1 MKKNFSFKKLLGV
14 GISAIMCISAFPVA
28 AMAADDVTAEQEGD
42 TESESNNVDS
52 IKLFDEKG
60 NDVSDGIS
68 IERAAKTA
76 IDSLKYIYDLK
87 IYDNGKEI
95 DNSDGAYKFF
105 AGVKLNGENVSGKI
119 NTYFDKN
126 QMNIYINNKAE
137 AEEHDLAITVSK
149 DSKELLTKHFKLTV
163 LESSEDAESYG
174 IAVSGITINKNNADD
189 VLSDKSVSYD
199 LNKNTLYL
207 DNAEITSDE
216 KPALYSVGDLTVS
229 LKGTNELNGVIG
241 NTGAGGKFANITLEG
256 NGTLTN
262 SKYTLIYAS
271 YILESGKLKINSTE
285 KESVSM
291 PGSLTVDGGNAEI
304 NTIQPV
310 IQGGIVFKSGSLKYV
325 SKNDI
330 SEQLKLFSINTAN
343 DYWWRTSEN
352 GDWTKGG
359 YSKPD
364 GAVKYFEITDAD
376 PDIPEEKFEFTKQP
390 SDLSDIAK
398 GATAYVKFEIN
409 KPAKE
414 VKLFKVIGNVI
425 QEKYSMKAAPADTEI
440 SIPVNYTED
449 FEGSYTGTYV
459 IRAYNGDSLL
469 GISREFTITWVE
481 KQPAV
486 EHTVT
491 AYGLYGETMGITPGE
506 KYTKDFAVGER
517 VALQIGKRSGYKL
530 KGVTLEGIDE
540 SDISWYLK
548 DSESKER
555 GIVFDMPDNNV
566 TVTVNWKRNS
576 SSGGGSSLS
585 SVSSTKY
592 AVTSPSVEN
601 GEVIIDKAN
610 AAKGSD
616 VTIMPKADEGYE
628 LGSINVTDR
637 KGNEI
642 KLTDNGD
649 GTYTF
654 TMPESKVNIDVSF
667 KKIESDNVIK
677 MTIGSIEMSENGRV
691 FYNDVAP
698 IIVDNRTMVP
708 IRVITEL
715 LGGTADWNEATKE
728 VTLTIDGKVIRMTVG
743 VVLEKY
749 GVAPVIINDR
759 TYVPIRF
766 VADELGAETDWDEAT
781 KTVIISLNIA

>member
-42 TESESNNVDS
+42 TESESNNVDN

-60 NDVSDGIS
+60 KDVSDGIS
-68 IERAAKTA
+68 IERASKTTV
-76 IDSLKYIYDLK
+76 SSSKYSYDLK
-87 IYDNGKEI
+87 IYDAGKEI

-105 AGVKLNGENVSGKI
+105 RGLKLNGNNVYENV
-119 NTYFDKN
+119 
-126 QMNIYINNKAE
+126 NIIVNDNSIDIYVNNKAE
-137 AEEHDLAITVSK
+137 AGEYDLAITVSK
-149 DSKELLTKHFKLTV
+149 DNKQLLTKYFKLTV
-163 LESSEDAESYG
+163 LESGEDAESYG

-189 VLSDKSVSYD
+189 VLGDKSVSYD
-199 LNKNTLYL
+199 VSENILHLNNVTIK
-207 DNAEITSDE
+207 DAPE
-216 KPALYSVGDLTVS
+216 KIALYTTKDLT
-229 LKGTNELNGVIG
+229 LNLTGTNEINGVIG
-241 NTGAGGKFANITLEG
+241 NDKKPTITLEG

-262 SKYTLIYAS
+262 SKFTLIYAS

-304 NTIQPV
+304 NTIQPF
-310 IQGGIVFKSGSLKYV
+310 IQGGIVFKSGSLRYIG
-325 SKNDI
+325 SNDI

-364 GAVKYFEITDAD
+364 GAIKYFEITDAD

-409 KPAKE
+409 KPAEE

-459 IRAYNGDSLL
+459 IRAYNSDSLL

-628 LGSINVTDR
+628 LGSIKVTDR

-642 KLTDNGD
+642 KLIDNGD

-728 VTLTIDGKVIRMTVG
+728 VTLTIDGKEIKMTVG

-766 VADELGAETDWDEAT
+766 VADELGAETDWDEAA

>member
-1 MKKNFSFKKLLGV
+1 MKKNFSFKKLLGI

-28 AMAADDVTAEQEGD
+28 AMAADDVIAEQEGD
-42 TESESNNVDS
+42 TESESNNVDN

-60 NDVSDGIS
+60 KDVSDGIS

-95 DNSDGAYKFF
+95 DNSDGAYNYF
-105 AGVKLNGENVSGKI
+105 AGAKFNDENASGKI
-119 NTYFDKN
+119 NTYFYNN
-126 QMNIYINNKAE
+126 QMNIYVNNKAE
-137 AEEHDLAITVSK
+137 VGEYDLAVTVSK
-149 DSKELLTKHFKLTV
+149 DNKELFTKHFKLTV
-163 LESSEDAESYG
+163 LENSEDAESYG

-189 VLSDKSVSYD
+189 VLNNESVSYD
-199 LNKNTLYL
+199 VSENILHLNNVTIKN
-207 DNAEITSDE
+207 APE
-216 KPALYSVGDLTVS
+216 KIALYTTKDLT
-229 LKGTNELNGVIG
+229 LNLMGTNEINGVIG
-241 NTGAGGKFANITLEG
+241 NDKKPTITLEG
-256 NGTLTN
+256 NGTLIH
-262 SKYTLIYAS
+262 SEYTPIYAD
-271 YILESGKLKINSTE
+271 YIMKSGKLEIDSTDAE
-285 KESVSM
+285 ETISM
-291 PGSLTVDGGNAEI
+291 LGSLTVDGGNAEI
-304 NTIQPV
+304 NAIQPII
-310 IQGGIVFKSGSLKYV
+310 IQGGIIFKSGSLKYIG
-325 SKNDI
+325 SNDI
-330 SEQLKLFSINTAN
+330 SAQLELFSINKAN

-398 GATAYVKFEIN
+398 GATAYVRFEIN

-414 VKLFKVIGNVI
+414 VRLFKVIGNVMH
-425 QEKYSMKAAPADTEI
+425 EKYSMTNAPADTEL
-440 SIPVNYTED
+440 SIPVSNTEE
-449 FEGSYTGTYV
+449 FEGSYTGTYI
-459 IRAYNGDSLL
+459 IRAYIGD
-469 GISREFTITWVE
+469 GFYQSREFTITWVE

-506 KYTKDFAVGER
+506 KYTMDYAVGER

-530 KGVTLEGIDE
+530 KGITLKGISE

-548 DSESKER
+548 DSESKDR

-628 LGSINVTDR
+628 LGSIKVTDR

-642 KLTDNGD
+642 KLTDNGN

-698 IIVDNRTMVP
+698 VIVDNRTMVP

-715 LGGTADWNEATKE
+715 LGGTADWNEETKE
-728 VTLTIDGKVIRMTVG
+728 VMLTIDGKEIKMTVG

-781 KTVIISLNIA
+781 NTVTIYTANK

>member
-60 NDVSDGIS
+60 KDVSDGIS

-126 QMNIYINNKAE
+126 QMNIYVNNKAE
-137 AEEHDLAITVSK
+137 AEEYDLDITVSK
-149 DSKELLTKHFKLTV
+149 GNKELFTKHFKLTV
-163 LESSEDAESYG
+163 LENSEDAESYG

-189 VLSDKSVSYD
+189 VLNNESVSYD
-199 LNKNTLYL
+199 VSENILHLNNVTIKN
-207 DNAEITSDE
+207 APE
-216 KPALYSVGDLTVS
+216 KIALYTTKDLT
-229 LKGTNELNGVIG
+229 LNLMGTNEINGVIG
-241 NTGAGGKFANITLEG
+241 NDKKPTITLEG
-256 NGTLTN
+256 NGTLIH
-262 SKYTLIYAS
+262 SEYTPIYAD
-271 YILESGKLKINSTE
+271 YIMKSGKLEINSTDAE
-285 KESVSM
+285 ETISM
-291 PGSLTVDGGNAEI
+291 LGSLTVDGGNAEI
-304 NTIQPV
+304 NAIQPII
-310 IQGGIVFKSGSLKYV
+310 IQGGIIFKSGSLKYIG
-325 SKNDI
+325 SNDI
-330 SEQLKLFSINTAN
+330 SAQLINTAN

-364 GAVKYFEITDAD
+364 GAIKYFEITDAD

-414 VKLFKVIGNVI
+414 VKLLKVGTTYN
-425 QEKYSMKAAPADTEI
+425 QEKYSMTNAPADTEL
-440 SIPVNYTED
+440 SIPVSNTEE

-459 IRAYNGDSLL
+459 IRAHIGD
-469 GISREFTITWVE
+469 GFYQSREFTITWVE

-530 KGVTLEGIDE
+530 KGLTLEGISE

-576 SSGGGSSLS
+576 NSGGGSSLS

-628 LGSINVTDR
+628 LGSIKVTDR

-677 MTIGSIEMSENGRV
+677 MTIGSIEMSENGRA

-698 IIVDNRTMVP
+698 VIVDNRTMVP

-715 LGGTADWNEATKE
+715 LGGTADWNEETKE
-728 VTLTIDGKVIRMTVG
+728 VTLTIDGKEIKMTVG

-749 GVAPVIINDR
+749 GVAPVMINDR

-766 VADELGAETDWDEAT
+766 VADELGAETSWDEAA
-781 KTVIISLNIA
+781 KTVIISLDIA

>member
-42 TESESNNVDS
+42 TESESNNVDN

-68 IERAAKTA
+68 IERPSKTTV
-76 IDSLKYIYDLK
+76 SSSKYSYDLK
-87 IYDNGKEI
+87 IYDDGKEI
-95 DNSDGAYKFF
+95 KNSDGAYKFF
-105 AGVKLNGENVSGKI
+105 CGLKLNGNNVYENVNI
-119 NTYFDKN
+119 IRNKN
-126 QMNIYINNKAE
+126 SIDIYVNNKAE
-137 AEEHDLAITVSK
+137 AEEYDLAITVSK
-149 DSKELLTKHFKLTV
+149 DNKQLLTQNFKLTV

-189 VLSDKSVSYD
+189 VLGDKSVSYD
-199 LNKNTLYL
+199 VSENILHLNNVKIK
-207 DNAEITSDE
+207 DAPE
-216 KPALYSVGDLTVS
+216 KIALYTTKDLT
-229 LKGTNELNGVIG
+229 LNLTGTNEINGVIG
-241 NTGAGGKFANITLEG
+241 NDKKPTITLEG

-262 SKYTLIYAS
+262 SKFTLIYAS

-285 KESVSM
+285 EEYVSM

-304 NTIQPV
+304 NATQPII
-310 IQGGIVFKSGSLKYV
+310 IQGDIVFKSGSLRYIG
-325 SKNDI
+325 SNDI
-330 SEQLKLFSINTAN
+330 SAQLELFSINTAN
-343 DYWWRTSEN
+343 DYRWRTSEN

-364 GAVKYFEITDAD
+364 GAIKYFEITDAD

-414 VKLFKVIGNVI
+414 VKLLKVGTTYN
-425 QEKYSMKAAPADTEI
+425 QEKYSMTNAPADTEL
-440 SIPVNYTED
+440 SIPVSNTEE

-459 IRAYNGDSLL
+459 IRAYIGD
-469 GISREFTITWVE
+469 GFYQSREFTITWVE

-576 SSGGGSSLS
+576 NSGGGSSLS

-628 LGSINVTDR
+628 LGSIKVTDR

-698 IIVDNRTMVP
+698 VIVDNRTMVP

-728 VTLTIDGKVIRMTVG
+728 VTLTIDGKEIKMTVG

-766 VADELGAETDWDEAT
+766 VADELGAETSWDEAA

>member
-1 MKKNFSFKKLLGV
+1 MKKNFSLKKLLGV

-42 TESESNNVDS
+42 SETESNNVDN

-60 NDVSDGIS
+60 NDMSDGIS
-68 IERAAKTA
+68 VERPSKTTV
-76 IDSLKYIYDLK
+76 SSSTYSYGLK
-87 IYDNGKEI
+87 IYDSGKEI
-95 DNSDGAYKFF
+95 DNSDGAYKFSR
-105 AGVKLNGENVSGKI
+105 GLKLNGNNVYENV
-119 NTYFDKN
+119 
-126 QMNIYINNKAE
+126 NIFVNENSIDIYLNNKAE
-137 AEEHDLAITVSK
+137 AGEYDLAITVSK

-174 IAVSGITINKNNADD
+174 IAVRGIAINKNNADD
-189 VLSDKSVSYD
+189 VLGDKSVSYD
-199 LNKNTLYL
+199 VSENTLYL
-207 DNAEITSDE
+207 NNVEIKNAPE
-216 KPALYSVGDLTVS
+216 KIALYTTKDLTLN

-241 NTGAGGKFANITLEG
+241 NDKKPTITLKG
-256 NGTLTN
+256 NGTLIH
-262 SKYTLIYAS
+262 SEYTPIYAD
-271 YILESGKLKINSTE
+271 YILKSGKLKINSTNA
-285 KESVSM
+285 KETISM
-291 PGSLTVDGGNAEI
+291 LGSLTVDGGNAEI
-304 NTIQPV
+304 NAIQPII
-310 IQGGIVFKSGSLKYV
+310 IQGGIIFKSGSLKYIC
-325 SKNDI
+325 SNDI
-330 SEQLKLFSINTAN
+330 SDWLELFSINTAN

-364 GAVKYFEITDAD
+364 DTVTYFEITDTD
-376 PDIPEEKFEFTKQP
+376 PDTPEEEFEFIKQP
-390 SDLSDIAK
+390 SDRSDIEK

-409 KPAKE
+409 KPAEE
-414 VKLFKVIGNVI
+414 VRLFKVIGNVMH
-425 QEKYSMKAAPADTEI
+425 EKYSMTNVPEDREI
-440 SIPVNYTED
+440 LIPVN
-449 FEGSYTGTYV
+449 FEGSYIGTYV
-459 IRAYNGDSLL
+459 IRVYIGD
-469 GISREFTITWVE
+469 GFYQSREFTITWVE

-491 AYGLYGETMGITPGE
+491 AFGLYGETMGITPGE
-506 KYTKDFAVGER
+506 KYTMDYAVGER
-517 VALQIGKRSGYKL
+517 VTLQIGKRSGYKL
-530 KGVTLEGIDE
+530 KGITLEGISE

-555 GIVFDMPDNNV
+555 GIVFDMPDNDV

-592 AVTSPSVEN
+592 AVTSSSVEN

-610 AAKGSD
+610 EAKGSD
-616 VTIMPKADEGYE
+616 VTITPKADEGYE
-628 LGSINVTDR
+628 LGSIKVTDR

-677 MTIGSIEMSENGRV
+677 MTIGSIEMSENGRA

-698 IIVDNRTMVP
+698 VIVDNRTMVP

-715 LGGTADWNEATKE
+715 LGGTADWNEETKE
-728 VTLTIDGKVIRMTVG
+728 VMLTIDGKVIRMTVG

-766 VADELGAETDWDEAT
+766 VADELGAETDWDEAA
-781 KTVIISLNIA
+781 KTVIIIKK

>member
-28 AMAADDVTAEQEGD
+28 AMAADDVTAEQEGN
-42 TESESNNVDS
+42 TEPESNNVDN

-60 NDVSDGIS
+60 KNVSDGIS
-68 IERAAKTA
+68 IERPAKTA

-95 DNSDGAYKFF
+95 DSGAGAYNYF
-105 AGVKLNGENVSGKI
+105 AGAKFNNENASGKI
-119 NTYFDKN
+119 NTYFYNN
-126 QMNIYINNKAE
+126 QMNIYVNNKAE
-137 AEEHDLAITVSK
+137 VGEYDLAVTVSK
-149 DSKELLTKHFKLTV
+149 DNKELFTKNFKLTV

-189 VLSDKSVSYD
+189 VLNNESVSYD
-199 LNKNTLYL
+199 VSENILHLNNVTIKN
-207 DNAEITSDE
+207 APE
-216 KPALYSVGDLTVS
+216 KIALYTTKDLT
-229 LKGTNELNGVIG
+229 LNLMGTNEINGVIG
-241 NTGAGGKFANITLEG
+241 NDKKPTITLEG
-256 NGTLTN
+256 NGTLIH
-262 SKYTLIYAS
+262 SEYTPIYAD
-271 YILESGKLKINSTE
+271 YIMKSGKLEINSTDAE
-285 KESVSM
+285 ETISM
-291 PGSLTVDGGNAEI
+291 LGSLTVDGGNAEI

-310 IQGGIVFKSGSLKYV
+310 IQGGIVFKSGSLRYIG
-325 SKNDI
+325 SNDI
-330 SEQLKLFSINTAN
+330 SAQLELFSINTAN

-364 GAVKYFEITDAD
+364 GAIKYFEITDAD

-409 KPAKE
+409 KPAEE
-414 VKLFKVIGNVI
+414 VKLLKVGTTYN
-425 QEKYSMKAAPADTEI
+425 QEKYSMTNAPADTEL
-440 SIPVNYTED
+440 SIPVSNTEE

-459 IRAYNGDSLL
+459 IRAYIGD
-469 GISREFTITWVE
+469 GFYQSREFTITWVE

-506 KYTKDFAVGER
+506 KYTMDYAVGER
-517 VALQIGKRSGYKL
+517 VALQIGRRSGYKL
-530 KGVTLEGIDE
+530 KGITLKGISE

-628 LGSINVTDR
+628 LGSI
-637 KGNEI
+637 K
-642 KLTDNGD
+642 
-649 GTYTF
+649 
-654 TMPESKVNIDVSF
+654 
-667 KKIESDNVIK
+667 
-677 MTIGSIEMSENGRV
+677 
-691 FYNDVAP
+691 
-698 IIVDNRTMVP
+698 
-708 IRVITEL
+708 
-715 LGGTADWNEATKE
+715 ATK
-728 VTLTIDGKVIRMTVG
+728 
-743 VVLEKY
+743 
-749 GVAPVIINDR
+749 
-759 TYVPIRF
+759 
-766 VADELGAETDWDEAT
+766 
-781 KTVIISLNIA
+781 SS

>member
-60 NDVSDGIS
+60 KDVSDGIS
-68 IERAAKTA
+68 IERPAKTA

-95 DNSDGAYKFF
+95 DNSDGAYNYF
-105 AGVKLNGENVSGKI
+105 AGAKFNDENASGKI
-119 NTYFDKN
+119 NTYFYNN
-126 QMNIYINNKAE
+126 QMNIYVNNKAE
-137 AEEHDLAITVSK
+137 VGEYDLAVTVSK
-149 DSKELLTKHFKLTV
+149 DNKELFTKHFKLTV
-163 LESSEDAESYG
+163 LENSEDAKSYG
-174 IAVSGITINKNNADD
+174 IAVRGITINKNNADD
-189 VLSDKSVSYD
+189 VLGDKSVSYD

-207 DNAEITSDE
+207 DNAEITSYE
-216 KPALYSVGDLTVS
+216 KPALYSVDDLTVS
-229 LKGTNELNGVIG
+229 LKGTNKLNGVIG

-310 IQGGIVFKSGSLKYV
+310 IQGGIVFKSGSLRYIG
-325 SKNDI
+325 SKDI

-398 GATAYVKFEIN
+398 GATAYVKLEIN
-409 KPAKE
+409 KPAEE

-459 IRAYNGDSLL
+459 IRAYIG
-469 GISREFTITWVE
+469 GGFYQSREFTITWVE

-530 KGVTLEGIDE
+530 KGITLEGISE

-576 SSGGGSSLS
+576 NSGGSSLS
-585 SVSSTKY
+585 SVSSTRY

-628 LGSINVTDR
+628 LGSIKVTDR

-677 MTIGSIEMSENGRV
+677 MTIGSIEMSENGRA

-698 IIVDNRTMVP
+698 IIVGNRTMVP

-728 VTLTIDGKVIRMTVG
+728 VTLTIDGKEIKMTVG

-749 GVAPVIINDR
+749 GVAPVIINGR

-766 VADELGAETDWDEAT
+766 VADELGAETDWDEAA
-781 KTVIISLNIA
+781 KTVIIIKK

>member
-1 MKKNFSFKKLLGV
+1 MKKNFSFKKLLGI

-42 TESESNNVDS
+42 TEYESNNVDS

-60 NDVSDGIS
+60 KDVSDGIS
-68 IERAAKTA
+68 IVRPSKTTV
-76 IDSLKYIYDLK
+76 SSSKYSYDLK
-87 IYDNGKEI
+87 IYDAGKEI

-105 AGVKLNGENVSGKI
+105 RGLKLNGNNVYENV
-119 NTYFDKN
+119 
-126 QMNIYINNKAE
+126 NIIVNENSIDIYVNNKAE
-137 AEEHDLAITVSK
+137 AEEYDLVSK
-149 DSKELLTKHFKLTV
+149 DNKQLLTKYFKLTV
-163 LESSEDAESYG
+163 LENSEDAENYG
-174 IAVSGITINKNNADD
+174 IAVSGIAINKNNADD
-189 VLSDKSVSYD
+189 VLGNESVSYD
-199 LNKNTLYL
+199 VSENILHLNNVTIKN
-207 DNAEITSDE
+207 APE
-216 KPALYSVGDLTVS
+216 KIALYTTKDLT
-229 LKGTNELNGVIG
+229 LNLTGTNEINGAVG
-241 NTGAGGKFANITLEG
+241 NDKKPTITLEG
-256 NGTLTN
+256 NGTLIH
-262 SKYTLIYAS
+262 SEYTPIYAD
-271 YILESGKLKINSTE
+271 YILKSGKLEINSTDAE
-285 KESVSM
+285 ETISM
-291 PGSLTVDGGNAEI
+291 LGSLTVDGGNAEI
-304 NTIQPV
+304 NATQPIV
-310 IQGGIVFKSGSLKYV
+310 QGGIVFKSGSLRYIG
-325 SKNDI
+325 SKDI
-330 SEQLKLFSINTAN
+330 SEQLELFSINTAN
-343 DYWWRTSEN
+343 DYRWRTSEN

-364 GAVKYFEITDAD
+364 GAIKYFEITDAD

-398 GATAYVKFEIN
+398 GTTAYVKLEIN

-414 VKLFKVIGNVI
+414 VKLLKVGTTYN
-425 QEKYSMKAAPADTEI
+425 QEKYSMTNAPADTEL
-440 SIPVNYTED
+440 SIPVSNTEE

-459 IRAYNGDSLL
+459 IRAYIGD
-469 GISREFTITWVE
+469 GFYQSREFTITWVE

-530 KGVTLEGIDE
+530 KGITLEGISE

-555 GIVFDMPDNNV
+555 GIVFDMPDNDV

-576 SSGGGSSLS
+576 NSGGGSSLS

-616 VTIMPKADEGYE
+616 VTITPKADEGYE
-628 LGSINVTDR
+628 LGSIKVTDR

-667 KKIESDNVIK
+667 KKIESNNVMK
-677 MTIGSIEMSENGRV
+677 MTIGSIEMSENGRI

-728 VTLTIDGKVIRMTVG
+728 VTLTIDGKEIKMTVG

-781 KTVIISLNIA
+781 NTVTIYTANK

>member
-60 NDVSDGIS
+60 KDVSDGIS
-68 IERAAKTA
+68 IVRPSKTTV
-76 IDSLKYIYDLK
+76 SSSKYSYDLK

-95 DNSDGAYKFF
+95 DNSAGAYKFF

-126 QMNIYINNKAE
+126 QMNIYVNNKAE

-189 VLSDKSVSYD
+189 VLGDKSVSYD
-199 LNKNTLYL
+199 VSENILHLNNVTIKN
-207 DNAEITSDE
+207 APE
-216 KPALYSVGDLTVS
+216 KIALYTTKDLT
-229 LKGTNELNGVIG
+229 LNLTGTNEINGVIG
-241 NTGAGGKFANITLEG
+241 NDKKPTITLEG

-304 NTIQPV
+304 NATQPII
-310 IQGGIVFKSGSLKYV
+310 IQGGIVFKSGSLRYIG
-325 SKNDI
+325 SKDI
-330 SEQLKLFSINTAN
+330 SAQLALFSINTAN

-398 GATAYVKFEIN
+398 GATSYVKFEIN
-409 KPAKE
+409 KPAEE
-414 VKLFKVIGNVI
+414 VKLFKVIDNVMD
-425 QEKYSMKAAPADTEI
+425 EKYSMTNVPEDTEL
-440 SIPVNYTED
+440 SIPVSNTEE

-459 IRAYNGDSLL
+459 IEADIGD
-469 GISREFTITWVE
+469 GFYQKSREFTITWVE

-592 AVTSPSVEN
+592 AVISPSVEN

-628 LGSINVTDR
+628 LGSIKVTDR

-649 GTYTF
+649 GSYTF

-677 MTIGSIEMSENGRV
+677 MTIGSIEMSENGRA

-698 IIVDNRTMVP
+698 VIVDNRTMVP

-715 LGGTADWNEATKE
+715 LGGTADWNEETKE
-728 VTLTIDGKVIRMTVG
+728 VTLTIDGKEIKMTVG

-749 GVAPVIINDR
+749 GVAPVIINGR

-766 VADELGAETDWDEAT
+766 VADELGAETDWDEAA
-781 KTVIISLNIA
+781 KTVTIYTANK

>member
-1 MKKNFSFKKLLGV
+1 MTTVRKST
-14 GISAIMCISAFPVA
+14 
-28 AMAADDVTAEQEGD
+28 TA
-42 TESESNNVDS
+42 T
-52 IKLFDEKG
+52 
-60 NDVSDGIS
+60 
-68 IERAAKTA
+68 
-76 IDSLKYIYDLK
+76 SLD
-87 IYDNGKEI
+87 
-95 DNSDGAYKFF
+95 KFF
-105 AGVKLNGENVSGKI
+105 CGLKLNGNNVYENVNI
-119 NTYFDKN
+119 IRNKN
-126 QMNIYINNKAE
+126 SIDIYVNNKAE

-149 DSKELLTKHFKLTV
+149 GNKELFTKHFKLTV

-189 VLSDKSVSYD
+189 VFGDKSVSYD
-199 LNKNTLYL
+199 VSENILHLNNVKIK
-207 DNAEITSDE
+207 DAPE
-216 KPALYSVGDLTVS
+216 KIALYTTKDLT
-229 LKGTNELNGVIG
+229 LNLTGTNEINGVIG
-241 NTGAGGKFANITLEG
+241 NDKKPTITLEG

-262 SKYTLIYAS
+262 SKFTLIYAS

-285 KESVSM
+285 EEYVSM

-304 NTIQPV
+304 NATQPII
-310 IQGGIVFKSGSLKYV
+310 IQGGIVFKSGSLRYIG
-325 SKNDI
+325 SKDI
-330 SEQLKLFSINTAN
+330 SAQLELFSINTAN

-352 GDWTKGG
+352 GNWTKGG
-359 YSKPD
+359 YSKPG
-364 GAVKYFEITDAD
+364 GAIKYFEITDAD

-398 GATAYVKFEIN
+398 GATAYVKLEIN
-409 KPAKE
+409 KPAEE

-459 IRAYNGDSLL
+459 IRAYIGD
-469 GISREFTITWVE
+469 GFYQSREFTITWVE

-530 KGVTLEGIDE
+530 KGVTLEGISE

-628 LGSINVTDR
+628 LGSIKVTDR

-698 IIVDNRTMVP
+698 IIVGNRTMVP

-728 VTLTIDGKVIRMTVG
+728 VTLTIDGKEIKMTVG
-743 VVLEKY
+743 VMLEKY
-749 GVAPVIINDR
+749 GVAPVIVNDR

-766 VADELGAETDWDEAT
+766 VADELGAETDWDEAG
-781 KTVIISLNIA
+781 KDSYNQFG

>member
-1 MKKNFSFKKLLGV
+1 MKKIFSFKKLLGV
-14 GISAIMCISAFPVA
+14 GISAIMCISTFPVA

-42 TESESNNVDS
+42 TESESNNVDN

-60 NDVSDGIS
+60 KDVSDGIS
-68 IERAAKTA
+68 IERPSKTTV
-76 IDSLKYIYDLK
+76 SSSKYSYDLK

-95 DNSDGAYKFF
+95 GNSDGAYKFLR
-105 AGVKLNGENVSGKI
+105 GLKLNGNNVYENV
-119 NTYFDKN
+119 
-126 QMNIYINNKAE
+126 NIIVNDNSIDIYVNNKAE
-137 AEEHDLAITVSK
+137 AEEYDLAITVSK
-149 DSKELLTKHFKLTV
+149 SNKELFTKHFKLTV

-189 VLSDKSVSYD
+189 VLGDKRVSYD
-199 LNKNTLYL
+199 VSENILHLNNVIIKN
-207 DNAEITSDE
+207 APE
-216 KPALYSVGDLTVS
+216 KIALYTTKDLT
-229 LKGTNELNGVIG
+229 LNLTGTNEINGAIG
-241 NTGAGGKFANITLEG
+241 NDKKPTITLEG
-256 NGTLTN
+256 NGTLIH
-262 SKYTLIYAS
+262 SEYTPIYAD
-271 YILESGKLKINSTE
+271 YILKSGKLKINSTE

-310 IQGGIVFKSGSLKYV
+310 IQGGIVFKSGSLRYIG
-325 SKNDI
+325 SKDI
-330 SEQLKLFSINTAN
+330 SAQLELFSINTAN

-364 GAVKYFEITDAD
+364 GAIKYFEITDAD

-409 KPAKE
+409 KPAEE
-414 VKLFKVIGNVI
+414 VKLLKVGTTYN
-425 QEKYSMKAAPADTEI
+425 QEKYSMTNAPADTEL
-440 SIPVNYTED
+440 SIPVSNTEE

-459 IRAYNGDSLL
+459 IRAYIGD
-469 GISREFTITWVE
+469 GFYQSREFTITWVE

-530 KGVTLEGIDE
+530 KGITLEGISE

-628 LGSINVTDR
+628 LGSIKVTDR

-677 MTIGSIEMSENGRV
+677 MTIGSIEMSENGRA

-698 IIVDNRTMVP
+698 VIVDNRTMVP

-728 VTLTIDGKVIRMTVG
+728 VTLTINGKEIKMTVG

-766 VADELGAETDWDEAT
+766 VADELGAETSWDEAA
-781 KTVIISLNIA
+781 KTVTIYTANK

>member
-42 TESESNNVDS
+42 TESESNNVDN

-68 IERAAKTA
+68 IERPSKTTV
-76 IDSLKYIYDLK
+76 SSSKYSYDLK
-87 IYDNGKEI
+87 IYDDGKKI
-95 DNSDGAYKFF
+95 DNSDEAYKFF
-105 AGVKLNGENVSGKI
+105 CGLKLNGNNVYENVNI
-119 NTYFDKN
+119 IRNKN
-126 QMNIYINNKAE
+126 SIDIYVNNKAE
-137 AEEHDLAITVSK
+137 AEEYDLAITVSK
-149 DSKELLTKHFKLTV
+149 GNKELFTKHFKLTV
-163 LESSEDAESYG
+163 LENSEDAESYG
-174 IAVSGITINKNNADD
+174 IAVSGIAINKNNAND
-189 VLSDKSVSYD
+189 VLGGKSVSYD
-199 LNKNTLYL
+199 VSENILHLNNVTIKN
-207 DNAEITSDE
+207 APE
-216 KPALYSVGDLTVS
+216 KIALYTTKDLT
-229 LKGTNELNGVIG
+229 LNLMGTNEINGAIG
-241 NTGAGGKFANITLEG
+241 NDKKPTITLEG
-256 NGTLTN
+256 NGTLIH
-262 SKYTLIYAS
+262 SEYTPIYAD
-271 YILESGKLKINSTE
+271 YILKSGKLEINSTDAE
-285 KESVSM
+285 ETISM
-291 PGSLTVDGGNAEI
+291 LGSLTVDGGNAEI
-304 NTIQPV
+304 NTIQPI
-310 IQGGIVFKSGSLKYV
+310 IQGGIIFKSGSLKYIG
-325 SKNDI
+325 SNDI
-330 SEQLKLFSINTAN
+330 SAQLELFSINADN

-398 GATAYVKFEIN
+398 GATAYVRFEIN
-409 KPAKE
+409 KPAEK
-414 VKLFKVIGNVI
+414 VKLLKVGTTYN
-425 QEKYSMKAAPADTEI
+425 QEKYSMTNAPADTEL
-440 SIPVNYTED
+440 SIPASNTEE

-459 IRAYNGDSLL
+459 IRAYIGD
-469 GISREFTITWVE
+469 GFYQSREFTITWVE

-530 KGVTLEGIDE
+530 KGITLKGISE

-566 TVTVNWKRNS
+566 MVTVNWKKNS

-616 VTIMPKADEGYE
+616 VTITPKADEGYE
-628 LGSINVTDR
+628 IGSIKVTDR

-667 KKIESDNVIK
+667 KKIENDNVIK
-677 MTIGSIEMSENGRV
+677 MTIGSIEMSENDRV

-698 IIVDNRTMVP
+698 VIVDNRTMVP

-781 KTVIISLNIA
+781 NTVIIIKK

>member
-1 MKKNFSFKKLLGV
+1 MKKNFSFKKLLGI

-42 TESESNNVDS
+42 TEYESNNVDS

-68 IERAAKTA
+68 IERPSKTTV
-76 IDSLKYIYDLK
+76 SSPKYSYDLK
-87 IYDNGKEI
+87 IYDDGKEI
-95 DNSDGAYKFF
+95 KNSDGAYKFF
-105 AGVKLNGENVSGKI
+105 CGLKLNGNNVYENVNI
-119 NTYFDKN
+119 IRNKN
-126 QMNIYINNKAE
+126 SIDIYVNNKAE
-137 AEEHDLAITVSK
+137 AGEYDLAITVSK
-149 DSKELLTKHFKLTV
+149 DRKELLTENFKLTV

-189 VLSDKSVSYD
+189 VLGGKSVSYNVSENILH
-199 LNKNTLYL
+199 LNNVTIK
-207 DNAEITSDE
+207 DAPE
-216 KPALYSVGDLTVS
+216 KIALYTTKDLT
-229 LKGTNELNGVIG
+229 LNLTGTNEINGAIG
-241 NTGAGGKFANITLEG
+241 NDKKPTITLEG
-256 NGTLTN
+256 NGTLIH
-262 SKYTLIYAS
+262 SEYTPIYAD
-271 YILESGKLKINSTE
+271 YILKSGKLEINSTSE
-285 KESVSM
+285 GATVSM

-304 NTIQPV
+304 NATQPIV
-310 IQGGIVFKSGSLKYV
+310 QGGIVFKSGSLKYV

-330 SEQLKLFSINTAN
+330 SEQLELFGINTG

-364 GAVKYFEITDAD
+364 GTIKYFEITDAD

-398 GATAYVKFEIN
+398 GATAYVKLEIN
-409 KPAKE
+409 KPAEE

-530 KGVTLEGIDE
+530 KGLTLEGISE

-566 TVTVNWKRNS
+566 TVTVNWKKNS

-592 AVTSPSVEN
+592 TVTKPSAEN
-601 GEVIIDKAN
+601 GEVAVDKSN
-610 AAKGSD
+610 ASEGSS
-616 VTIMPKADEGYE
+616 VTITPKADEGYE
-628 LGSINVTDR
+628 LGSIKVTDR

-677 MTIGSIEMSENGRV
+677 MTIGSIEMSENGRA

-698 IIVDNRTMVP
+698 VIVDNRTMVP

-728 VTLTIDGKVIRMTVG
+728 VTLTIDGKEIKMTVG

-766 VADELGAETDWDEAT
+766 VADELGAETSWDEAA
-781 KTVIISLNIA
+781 KTVIIIKK

>member
-1 MKKNFSFKKLLGV
+1 M
-14 GISAIMCISAFPVA
+14 
-28 AMAADDVTAEQEGD
+28 
-42 TESESNNVDS
+42 
-52 IKLFDEKG
+52 
-60 NDVSDGIS
+60 
-68 IERAAKTA
+68 
-76 IDSLKYIYDLK
+76 
-87 IYDNGKEI
+87 
-95 DNSDGAYKFF
+95 
-105 AGVKLNGENVSGKI
+105 
-119 NTYFDKN
+119 
-126 QMNIYINNKAE
+126 
-137 AEEHDLAITVSK
+137 H
-149 DSKELLTKHFKLTV
+149 
-163 LESSEDAESYG
+163 
-174 IAVSGITINKNNADD
+174 
-189 VLSDKSVSYD
+189 
-199 LNKNTLYL
+199 
-207 DNAEITSDE
+207 
-216 KPALYSVGDLTVS
+216 
-229 LKGTNELNGVIG
+229 
-241 NTGAGGKFANITLEG
+241 
-256 NGTLTN
+256 
-262 SKYTLIYAS
+262 
-271 YILESGKLKINSTE
+271 
-285 KESVSM
+285 
-291 PGSLTVDGGNAEI
+291 
-304 NTIQPV
+304 
-310 IQGGIVFKSGSLKYV
+310 
-325 SKNDI
+325 
-330 SEQLKLFSINTAN
+330 
-343 DYWWRTSEN
+343 
-352 GDWTKGG
+352 
-359 YSKPD
+359 
-364 GAVKYFEITDAD
+364 
-376 PDIPEEKFEFTKQP
+376 
-390 SDLSDIAK
+390 
-398 GATAYVKFEIN
+398 
-409 KPAKE
+409 
-414 VKLFKVIGNVI
+414 
-425 QEKYSMKAAPADTEI
+425 EKYSMTNAPADTEL
-440 SIPVNYTED
+440 SIPVSNTEE

-459 IRAYNGDSLL
+459 IRAHIGD
-469 GISREFTITWVE
+469 GFYQSREFTITWVE

-530 KGVTLEGIDE
+530 KGITLEGISE

-628 LGSINVTDR
+628 LGSIKVTDR

-677 MTIGSIEMSENGRV
+677 MTIGSIEMSENGRA

-698 IIVDNRTMVP
+698 VIVDNRTMVP

-766 VADELGAETDWDEAT
+766 VADELGAETSWDEAA

>member
-60 NDVSDGIS
+60 KDVSDGIS
-68 IERAAKTA
+68 IVRPSKTTV
-76 IDSLKYIYDLK
+76 SSSKYSYDLK

-95 DNSDGAYKFF
+95 GNSDVAYNYF
-105 AGVKLNGENVSGKI
+105 AGAKFNDENASGKI
-119 NTYFDKN
+119 NTYFYNN
-126 QMNIYINNKAE
+126 QMNIYVNNKAE
-137 AEEHDLAITVSK
+137 VGEYDLAVTVSK
-149 DSKELLTKHFKLTV
+149 DNKELFTKNFKLTV
-163 LESSEDAESYG
+163 LESSEDAKSYG

-189 VLSDKSVSYD
+189 VLGDKSVSYD

-207 DNAEITSDE
+207 DNAEITSYE
-216 KPALYSVGDLTVS
+216 KPALYSVGDLTVR

-241 NTGAGGKFANITLEG
+241 NTGADGKFANITLEG

-262 SKYTLIYAS
+262 SKFTLIYAS

-285 KESVSM
+285 EEYVSM

-304 NTIQPV
+304 NATQPIS
-310 IQGGIVFKSGSLKYV
+310 IQGGIVFKSGSLRYIG
-325 SKNDI
+325 SNDI
-330 SEQLKLFSINTAN
+330 SEQLELFSINTAN
-343 DYWWRTSEN
+343 DYWWRTLEN

-364 GAVKYFEITDAD
+364 GAIKYFEITDAD

-409 KPAKE
+409 KPAEE
-414 VKLFKVIGNVI
+414 VKLLKVGTTYN
-425 QEKYSMKAAPADTEI
+425 QEKYSMTNAPADTEL
-440 SIPVNYTED
+440 SIPVSNTED

-459 IRAYNGDSLL
+459 IRAYIGD
-469 GISREFTITWVE
+469 GFYQSREFTITWVE

-530 KGVTLEGIDE
+530 KGLSLEGISE

-601 GEVIIDKAN
+601 GEVIIDKAS

-628 LGSINVTDR
+628 LGSIKVTDR

-667 KKIESDNVIK
+667 NKIESDNIIK
-677 MTIGSIEMSENGRV
+677 MTIGSIEMSENGRA

-698 IIVDNRTMVP
+698 VIVDNRTMVP

-728 VTLTIDGKVIRMTVG
+728 VTLTIDGKEIKMTVG

-749 GVAPVIINDR
+749 GVAPVIINGR

-766 VADELGAETDWDEAT
+766 VADELGAETSWDEAT
-781 KTVIISLNIA
+781 NTVTIYTANK

>member
-28 AMAADDVTAEQEGD
+28 AMAADNVTAEQEGD
-42 TESESNNVDS
+42 TESESNNVDN

-60 NDVSDGIS
+60 KDVSDGIS
-68 IERAAKTA
+68 IERPSKTTV
-76 IDSLKYIYDLK
+76 SSSKYSYDLK

-95 DNSDGAYKFF
+95 GNSDVAYNYF
-105 AGVKLNGENVSGKI
+105 AGAKFNDENASGKI
-119 NTYFDKN
+119 NTYFYNN
-126 QMNIYINNKAE
+126 QMNIYVNNKAE
-137 AEEHDLAITVSK
+137 VGEYDLAVTVSK
-149 DSKELLTKHFKLTV
+149 DNKELFTKNFKLTV
-163 LESSEDAESYG
+163 LESSEDAKSYG

-189 VLSDKSVSYD
+189 VLGDKSVSYD

-207 DNAEITSDE
+207 DNAEITSYE
-216 KPALYSVGDLTVS
+216 KPALYSVGDLTVR

-241 NTGAGGKFANITLEG
+241 NTGADGKFANITLEG

-304 NTIQPV
+304 NTIQPF
-310 IQGGIVFKSGSLKYV
+310 IQGGIVFKSGSLRYIG
-325 SKNDI
+325 SKDI
-330 SEQLKLFSINTAN
+330 SAQLKLFSINTAN

-414 VKLFKVIGNVI
+414 VKLLKVGTTYN
-425 QEKYSMKAAPADTEI
+425 QEKYSMTNAPADTEL
-440 SIPVNYTED
+440 SIPVSNTEE

-459 IRAYNGDSLL
+459 IRAYIGD
-469 GISREFTITWVE
+469 GFYQSREFTITWVE

-530 KGVTLEGIDE
+530 KGVTLEGISE

-576 SSGGGSSLS
+576 NSGGGSSLS

-616 VTIMPKADEGYE
+616 VTITPKADEGYE
-628 LGSINVTDR
+628 LGSIKVTDR

-677 MTIGSIEMSENGRV
+677 MTIGSIEMSENGRA

-698 IIVDNRTMVP
+698 VIVDNRTMVP

-728 VTLTIDGKVIRMTVG
+728 VTLTIDGKEIKMTVG

-749 GVAPVIINDR
+749 GVAPVIIGDR
-759 TYVPIRF
+759 TFVPIRF
-766 VADELGAETDWDEAT
+766 VADELGAEIDWDEAA

>member
-42 TESESNNVDS
+42 TESESNNVDN

-68 IERAAKTA
+68 IVRPSKTTV
-76 IDSLKYIYDLK
+76 SSSKYSYDLK
-87 IYDNGKEI
+87 IYDDGKEI
-95 DNSDGAYKFF
+95 DNSNGAYKFF

-126 QMNIYINNKAE
+126 QMNIYVNNKAE

-149 DSKELLTKHFKLTV
+149 GNKELFTKHFKLTV
-163 LESSEDAESYG
+163 LESSEDAKSYG

-189 VLSDKSVSYD
+189 VLDDKSVSYD
-199 LNKNTLYL
+199 VSKNTLYL
-207 DNAEITSDE
+207 NNVEIKNAPE
-216 KPALYSVGDLTVS
+216 KIALYTTKDLTLN

-291 PGSLTVDGGNAEI
+291 PGRLTVDGGNAEI
-304 NTIQPV
+304 NATQPI
-310 IQGGIVFKSGSLKYV
+310 IQGGIVFKSGSLKYIG
-325 SKNDI
+325 SKDI
-330 SEQLKLFSINTAN
+330 SEQLELFSINTDN

-352 GDWTKGG
+352 GGWTKGG

-364 GAVKYFEITDAD
+364 GEIKYFEITDAD
-376 PDIPEEKFEFTKQP
+376 PDTPEEEFEFIKQP

-409 KPAKE
+409 KPAE
-414 VKLFKVIGNVI
+414 EIKLLKVGTTYN
-425 QEKYSMKAAPADTEI
+425 QEKYSMTNAPADKEL
-440 SIPVNYTED
+440 SIPVSNTEE

-459 IRAYNGDSLL
+459 IRVYIGD
-469 GISREFTITWVE
+469 GFYQSREFTITWVE

-506 KYTKDFAVGER
+506 KYTMDYAVGER

-576 SSGGGSSLS
+576 NSGGGSSLS

-592 AVTSPSVEN
+592 AVTKPSAEN

-616 VTIMPKADEGYE
+616 VTITPKADEGYE
-628 LGSINVTDR
+628 IGSIKVTDR

-698 IIVDNRTMVP
+698 VIVDNRTMVP

-728 VTLTIDGKVIRMTVG
+728 VTLTINGKEIKMTVG

-766 VADELGAETDWDEAT
+766 VADELGAETDWDEAA
-781 KTVIISLNIA
+781 KTVIIIKK

>member
-42 TESESNNVDS
+42 TEVENNVYN

-60 NDVSDGIS
+60 KDVSDGIS
-68 IERAAKTA
+68 IERPSKTTV
-76 IDSLKYIYDLK
+76 SSSKYSYDLK
-87 IYDNGKEI
+87 IYDDGKEI
-95 DNSDGAYKFF
+95 DNSDEAYKFF
-105 AGVKLNGENVSGKI
+105 CGLKLNGNNVYENVNI
-119 NTYFDKN
+119 IRDKN
-126 QMNIYINNKAE
+126 SIDIYVNNKAE
-137 AEEHDLAITVSK
+137 AEEYDLAITVSK
-149 DSKELLTKHFKLTV
+149 DNKQLLTKYFKLTV

-189 VLSDKSVSYD
+189 VLGNKSVSYD
-199 LNKNTLYL
+199 VSENILHLNNVIIKN
-207 DNAEITSDE
+207 APE
-216 KPALYSVGDLTVS
+216 KIALYTTKDLT
-229 LKGTNELNGVIG
+229 LNLTGTNEINGAIG
-241 NTGAGGKFANITLEG
+241 NDKKPTITLEG
-256 NGTLTN
+256 NGTLIH
-262 SKYTLIYAS
+262 SEYTPIYAD
-271 YILESGKLKINSTE
+271 YILKSGKLEINSTDAE
-285 KESVSM
+285 ETISM
-291 PGSLTVDGGNAEI
+291 LGSLTVDGGNAEI

-310 IQGGIVFKSGSLKYV
+310 IQGGIVFKSGSLRYIG
-325 SKNDI
+325 SKDI
-330 SEQLKLFSINTAN
+330 SEQLELFSINTDN

-364 GAVKYFEITDAD
+364 GAIKYFEITDAD

-398 GATAYVKFEIN
+398 GAMAYVRFEIN

-414 VKLFKVIGNVI
+414 VRLFKVIGNFMH
-425 QEKYSMKAAPADTEI
+425 EKYSMTNAPADTEL
-440 SIPVNYTED
+440 SIPVSNTEE

-459 IRAYNGDSLL
+459 IRAYIGD
-469 GISREFTITWVE
+469 GFYQSREFTITWVE

-506 KYTKDFAVGER
+506 KYTMDYAVGER

-530 KGVTLEGIDE
+530 KGITLEGISE

-548 DSESKER
+548 DSESKDR

-576 SSGGGSSLS
+576 NSGGGSSLS

-601 GEVIIDKAN
+601 GEVIIDKSN

-616 VTIMPKADEGYE
+616 VTITPKADEGYE
-628 LGSINVTDR
+628 LGSIKVTDR

-715 LGGTADWNEATKE
+715 LGGTADWNEETKE
-728 VTLTIDGKVIRMTVG
+728 VMLTIDGKVIRMTVG

-766 VADELGAETDWDEAT
+766 VADELGAETSWDEAT
-781 KTVIISLNIA
+781 NTVTIYTANK

>member
-42 TESESNNVDS
+42 TESESNNVDN

-60 NDVSDGIS
+60 KDVSDGIS
-68 IERAAKTA
+68 IERPSKTTV
-76 IDSLKYIYDLK
+76 SSSKYSYDLK

-137 AEEHDLAITVSK
+137 AEEYDLAITVSK

-174 IAVSGITINKNNADD
+174 IAVRGIAINKNNADD
-189 VLSDKSVSYD
+189 VLGDKSVSYD
-199 LNKNTLYL
+199 VSENTLYL
-207 DNAEITSDE
+207 NNVTIKNAPE
-216 KPALYSVGDLTVS
+216 KIALYTTKDLTLN
-229 LKGTNELNGVIG
+229 LKGTNEINGVIG
-241 NTGAGGKFANITLEG
+241 NDKKPTITLEG
-256 NGTLTN
+256 NGTLIH
-262 SKYTLIYAS
+262 SEYTPIYAD
-271 YILESGKLKINSTE
+271 YILKSGKLKINSTNA
-285 KESVSM
+285 KETISM
-291 PGSLTVDGGNAEI
+291 LGSLTVDGGNAEI
-304 NTIQPV
+304 NTIQPI
-310 IQGGIVFKSGSLKYV
+310 IQGGIIFKSGSLRYIG
-325 SKNDI
+325 SNDI
-330 SEQLKLFSINTAN
+330 SEQLELFRINTAN

-364 GAVKYFEITDAD
+364 GAIKYFEITDAD

-398 GATAYVKFEIN
+398 GATAYVRFEIN

-414 VKLFKVIGNVI
+414 VRLFKVIGNVMH
-425 QEKYSMKAAPADTEI
+425 EKYSMTNAPADTEL
-440 SIPVNYTED
+440 SIPVSNTEE

-459 IRAYNGDSLL
+459 IRAYIGD
-469 GISREFTITWVE
+469 GFYQSREFTITWVE

-506 KYTKDFAVGER
+506 KYTMDYAVGER
-517 VALQIGKRSGYKL
+517 VALQIGRRSGYKL
-530 KGVTLEGIDE
+530 KGITLEGISE

-592 AVTSPSVEN
+592 AVTSHSVEN
-601 GEVIIDKAN
+601 GEVAVDKSN

-628 LGSINVTDR
+628 LGSIKVTDR

-677 MTIGSIEMSENGRV
+677 MTIGSIEMSANDRI

-728 VTLTIDGKVIRMTVG
+728 VTLTIDGKEIKMTVG

-766 VADELGAETDWDEAT
+766 VADELGAETSWDEAT
-781 KTVIISLNIA
+781 KTVTIYTANK

>member
-52 IKLFDEKG
+52 IKLFDENGK
-60 NDVSDGIS
+60 DVSDGIS

-95 DNSDGAYKFF
+95 GNSDAGAYNYF

-126 QMNIYINNKAE
+126 QMNMNIYINNKAE
-137 AEEHDLAITVSK
+137 VGEYDLAVTVSK
-149 DSKELLTKHFKLTV
+149 DTKELFTKHFKLTV

-174 IAVSGITINKNNADD
+174 IAVRGITINKNNADD
-189 VLSDKSVSYD
+189 VLGDKSVSYD

-207 DNAEITSDE
+207 DNAEITSYE
-216 KPALYSVGDLTVS
+216 KPALYSVDDLTVS

-271 YILESGKLKINSTE
+271 YILESGNLKINSTE

-304 NTIQPV
+304 NTIQPI
-310 IQGGIVFKSGSLKYV
+310 IQGGIVFKSGSLRYIG
-325 SKNDI
+325 SKDI

-364 GAVKYFEITDAD
+364 GTVTYFEITDTD
-376 PDIPEEKFEFTKQP
+376 PDTPEEEFEFIKQP
-390 SDLSDIAK
+390 SDRSDIEK

-409 KPAKE
+409 KPAEE
-414 VKLFKVIGNVI
+414 VRLFKVIGNVMH
-425 QEKYSMKAAPADTEI
+425 EKYSMTNVPEDREI
-440 SIPVNYTED
+440 LIPVN

-459 IRAYNGDSLL
+459 IRVYIGD
-469 GISREFTITWVE
+469 GFYQSREFTITWVE

-530 KGVTLEGIDE
+530 KGLTLEGISE

-576 SSGGGSSLS
+576 NSGGGSSLS

-628 LGSINVTDR
+628 LGSIMVTDR

-677 MTIGSIEMSENGRV
+677 MTIGSIEMSANDRI

-698 IIVDNRTMVP
+698 VIVDNRTMVP

-781 KTVIISLNIA
+781 NTVTIYTANK

>member
-42 TESESNNVDS
+42 TEVENNVYN

-60 NDVSDGIS
+60 KDVSDGIS
-68 IERAAKTA
+68 IERPSKTTV
-76 IDSLKYIYDLK
+76 SSSKYSYDLK
-87 IYDNGKEI
+87 IYDDGKEI
-95 DNSDGAYKFF
+95 DNSDEAYKFF
-105 AGVKLNGENVSGKI
+105 CGLKLNGNNVYENVNI
-119 NTYFDKN
+119 IRNKN
-126 QMNIYINNKAE
+126 SIDIYVNNKAE
-137 AEEHDLAITVSK
+137 AEEYDLAITVSK
-149 DSKELLTKHFKLTV
+149 DNKELFTKHFKLTV

-174 IAVSGITINKNNADD
+174 IAVSGITINKNNAED
-189 VLSDKSVSYD
+189 VLGDKSVSYD

-207 DNAEITSDE
+207 DNVEITSYE
-216 KPALYSVGDLTVS
+216 KPALYSVGDLTVR

-310 IQGGIVFKSGSLKYV
+310 IQGGIVFKSGSLRYIG
-325 SKNDI
+325 SKDI
-330 SEQLKLFSINTAN
+330 SEQLELFSINTAN

-364 GAVKYFEITDAD
+364 GAIKYFEITDAD

-398 GATAYVKFEIN
+398 GATAYVRFEIN

-414 VKLFKVIGNVI
+414 VRLIKVIGNVMH
-425 QEKYSMKAAPADTEI
+425 EKYSMTNAPADTEL
-440 SIPVNYTED
+440 SIPVSNTED

-506 KYTKDFAVGER
+506 KYTMDYAVGER

-530 KGVTLEGIDE
+530 KGLTLEGISE

-555 GIVFDMPDNNV
+555 GIVFDMPDNDV

-616 VTIMPKADEGYE
+616 VTITPKADEGYE
-628 LGSINVTDR
+628 LGSIKVTDR

-698 IIVDNRTMVP
+698 VIVDNRTMVP

-715 LGGTADWNEATKE
+715 LGGTAGWNEETKE

-766 VADELGAETDWDEAT
+766 VADELGAETSWDEAT
-781 KTVIISLNIA
+781 NTVTIYTANK

>member
-1 MKKNFSFKKLLGV
+1 MKKNFSFKKLLSII
-14 GISAIMCISAFPVA
+14 ISMIMCISAFPVA
-28 AMAADDVTAEQEGD
+28 AMAAGDVTAEQEGD
-42 TESESNNVDS
+42 TEYESNNVDS

-60 NDVSDGIS
+60 KDVSDGIS
-68 IERAAKTA
+68 IERPSKTTV
-76 IDSLKYIYDLK
+76 SSSKYSYDLK

-95 DNSDGAYKFF
+95 GNSAGAYKFLR
-105 AGVKLNGENVSGKI
+105 GLKLNGNNVYENV
-119 NTYFDKN
+119 
-126 QMNIYINNKAE
+126 NIIVNDNSIDIYVNNKAE
-137 AEEHDLAITVSK
+137 AGEYNLAITVSK
-149 DSKELLTKHFKLTV
+149 KKDNKQLLTENFKLTV
-163 LESSEDAESYG
+163 LENSKDAESYG

-189 VLSDKSVSYD
+189 VLGDKSVSYD
-199 LNKNTLYL
+199 VSENILHLNNVTIK
-207 DNAEITSDE
+207 DAPE
-216 KPALYSVGDLTVS
+216 KIALYTTKDLT
-229 LKGTNELNGVIG
+229 LNLTGTNEINGAIG
-241 NTGAGGKFANITLEG
+241 NDKKPTITLEG
-256 NGTLTN
+256 NGTLIH
-262 SKYTLIYAS
+262 SEYTPIYAD
-271 YILESGKLKINSTE
+271 YILESGKLEINSTDAE
-285 KESVSM
+285 ETISM
-291 PGSLTVDGGNAEI
+291 LGSLTVDGGNAEI
-304 NTIQPV
+304 NTIKPI
-310 IQGGIVFKSGSLKYV
+310 IQGGIVFKSGSLRYIG
-325 SKNDI
+325 SNDI
-330 SEQLKLFSINTAN
+330 SAQLELFSINTAN

-364 GAVKYFEITDAD
+364 GAIKYFEITDAD

-398 GATAYVKFEIN
+398 RATAYVKFEIN
-409 KPAKE
+409 KPAEE
-414 VKLFKVIGNVI
+414 VKLLKVGTTYN
-425 QEKYSMKAAPADTEI
+425 QEKHSMTNVPADTEL
-440 SIPVNYTED
+440 SILVSNTEE

-459 IRAYNGDSLL
+459 IRAYIGD
-469 GISREFTITWVE
+469 GFYQSREFTITWVE

-506 KYTKDFAVGER
+506 KYTKDYAVGER

-530 KGVTLEGIDE
+530 KGITLEGISE

-576 SSGGGSSLS
+576 NSGGGSSLS

-601 GEVIIDKAN
+601 GEVAVDKSN

-616 VTIMPKADEGYE
+616 VTITPKADEGYE
-628 LGSINVTDR
+628 LGSIKVTDR

-677 MTIGSIEMSENGRV
+677 MTIGSIEMSENGRA

-698 IIVDNRTMVP
+698 VIVDNRTMVP

-728 VTLTIDGKVIRMTVG
+728 VTLTIDGKEIKMTVG

-749 GVAPVIINDR
+749 GVAPVIINGR

-766 VADELGAETDWDEAT
+766 VADELGAETSWDEAT
-781 KTVIISLNIA
+781 NTVTIYTANK

>member
-1 MKKNFSFKKLLGV
+1 MKKNFSFKKLLGI

-42 TESESNNVDS
+42 TESESNNVDN

-149 DSKELLTKHFKLTV
+149 DNKQLLTKNFKLTV

-189 VLSDKSVSYD
+189 VLNNESVSYD
-199 LNKNTLYL
+199 VSENILHLNNVTIKN
-207 DNAEITSDE
+207 APE
-216 KPALYSVGDLTVS
+216 KIALYTTKDLT
-229 LKGTNELNGVIG
+229 LNLMGTNEINGVIG
-241 NTGAGGKFANITLEG
+241 NDKKPTITLEG
-256 NGTLTN
+256 NGTLIH
-262 SKYTLIYAS
+262 SEYTPIYAD
-271 YILESGKLKINSTE
+271 YIMKSGKLEINSTDAE
-285 KESVSM
+285 ETISM
-291 PGSLTVDGGNAEI
+291 LGSLTVDGGNAEI
-304 NTIQPV
+304 NAIQPII
-310 IQGGIVFKSGSLKYV
+310 IQGGIIFKSGSLKYIG
-325 SKNDI
+325 SNDI
-330 SEQLKLFSINTAN
+330 SAQLINTAN

-364 GAVKYFEITDAD
+364 GAIKYFEITDAD

-398 GATAYVKFEIN
+398 GATAYARFEIN

-414 VKLFKVIGNVI
+414 VRLFKVIGNVMH
-425 QEKYSMKAAPADTEI
+425 EKYSMKAAPADTEI

-506 KYTKDFAVGER
+506 KYTMDYAVGER

-530 KGVTLEGIDE
+530 KGLTLEGISE

-566 TVTVNWKRNS
+566 MVTVNWKRNS

-616 VTIMPKADEGYE
+616 VTITPKADEGYE
-628 LGSINVTDR
+628 LGSIKVTDR

-677 MTIGSIEMSENGRV
+677 MTIGSIEMSENGRA

-698 IIVDNRTMVP
+698 VIVDNRTMVP

-728 VTLTIDGKVIRMTVG
+728 VTLTIDGKEIKMTVG

-766 VADELGAETDWDEAT
+766 VADELGAETDWEEAA
-781 KTVIISLNIA
+781 KTVTIYTANK

>member
-60 NDVSDGIS
+60 KDVSDGIS
-68 IERAAKTA
+68 IERPSKTTV
-76 IDSLKYIYDLK
+76 SSSKYSYDLK
-87 IYDNGKEI
+87 IYDDGKEI
-95 DNSDGAYKFF
+95 DNSDEAYKFF
-105 AGVKLNGENVSGKI
+105 CGLKLNGNNVYENVNI
-119 NTYFDKN
+119 IRNKN
-126 QMNIYINNKAE
+126 SIDIYVNNKAE
-137 AEEHDLAITVSK
+137 AEEYDLAITVSK

-189 VLSDKSVSYD
+189 VLGDESVSYD
-199 LNKNTLYL
+199 VSENILHFNNVTIKN
-207 DNAEITSDE
+207 APE
-216 KPALYSVGDLTVS
+216 KIALYTTKDLT
-229 LKGTNELNGVIG
+229 LNLMGTNEINGVIG
-241 NTGAGGKFANITLEG
+241 NDKKPTITLEG
-256 NGTLTN
+256 NGTLIH
-262 SKYTLIYAS
+262 SEYTPIYAD
-271 YILESGKLKINSTE
+271 YIMKSGKLEINSTDAE
-285 KESVSM
+285 ETISM
-291 PGSLTVDGGNAEI
+291 LGSLTVDGGNAEI
-304 NTIQPV
+304 NAIQPII
-310 IQGGIVFKSGSLKYV
+310 IQGGIIFKSGSLKYIG
-325 SKNDI
+325 SNDI
-330 SEQLKLFSINTAN
+330 SAQLELFSINKAN

-364 GAVKYFEITDAD
+364 GAIKYFEITDAD

-398 GATAYVKFEIN
+398 GATAYVRFEIN
-409 KPAKE
+409 KPAEE
-414 VKLFKVIGNVI
+414 VELLKVGTTYN
-425 QEKYSMKAAPADTEI
+425 QKKYSMTNAPADTEL
-440 SIPVNYTED
+440 SIPVSNTEE

-459 IRAYNGDSLL
+459 IRAHIGD
-469 GISREFTITWVE
+469 GFYQSRKFTITWVE

-506 KYTKDFAVGER
+506 KYTMDFAVGER

-530 KGVTLEGIDE
+530 KGVTLEGIIE

-548 DSESKER
+548 NSESKER

-576 SSGGGSSLS
+576 NSGGGSSLS

-628 LGSINVTDR
+628 LGSIKVTDR

-677 MTIGSIEMSENGRV
+677 MTIGSIEMSENGRA

-698 IIVDNRTMVP
+698 VIVDNRTMVP

-766 VADELGAETDWDEAT
+766 VADELGAETSWDEAA

>member
-14 GISAIMCISAFPVA
+14 GISAIMCISAFPVM
-28 AMAADDVTAEQEGD
+28 AMAADGVTAEQGGD
-42 TESESNNVDS
+42 TEIESNNVDN

-60 NDVSDGIS
+60 KDVSDGIS
-68 IERAAKTA
+68 IERPSKTTV
-76 IDSLKYIYDLK
+76 SSSKYSYDLK
-87 IYDNGKEI
+87 IYDDGKEI
-95 DNSDGAYKFF
+95 DNSDEAYKFF
-105 AGVKLNGENVSGKI
+105 CGLKLNGNNVYENVNI
-119 NTYFDKN
+119 IRNKN
-126 QMNIYINNKAE
+126 SIDIYVNNKAE
-137 AEEHDLAITVSK
+137 AEEYDLAITVSK
-149 DSKELLTKHFKLTV
+149 DNKQLLTKYFTLTV
-163 LESSEDAESYG
+163 LENSEDAENYG
-174 IAVSGITINKNNADD
+174 IAVNGIAINKNNADD
-189 VLSDKSVSYD
+189 VLGNESVSYD
-199 LNKNTLYL
+199 VSENILHLNNVTIKN
-207 DNAEITSDE
+207 APE
-216 KPALYSVGDLTVS
+216 KIALYTTKDLTLN

-241 NTGAGGKFANITLEG
+241 NDKKPTITLKG
-256 NGTLTN
+256 NGTLIH
-262 SKYTLIYAS
+262 SEYTPIYAD
-271 YILESGKLKINSTE
+271 YILKSGKLKIDSTNE
-285 KESVSM
+285 EETISM
-291 PGSLTVDGGNAEI
+291 LGELKVDGGNAEI
-304 NTIQPV
+304 NTIQPTV
-310 IQGGIVFKSGSLKYV
+310 QGGIVFKRGSLKYV

-330 SEQLKLFSINTAN
+330 SEQLKLFSINTDN

-364 GAVKYFEITDAD
+364 DTVTYFEITDTD
-376 PDIPEEKFEFTKQP
+376 PDTPEEEFEFIKQP
-390 SDLSDIAK
+390 SDRSDIEK

-409 KPAKE
+409 KPAEE
-414 VKLFKVIGNVI
+414 VRLFKVIGNVMH
-425 QEKYSMKAAPADTEI
+425 EKYSMTNVPEDREI
-440 SIPVNYTED
+440 LIPVN

-459 IRAYNGDSLL
+459 IRVYIGD
-469 GISREFTITWVE
+469 GFYQSREFTITWVE

-506 KYTKDFAVGER
+506 KYTKDYAVGER

-530 KGVTLEGIDE
+530 KGITLEGISE
-540 SDISWYLK
+540 SDINWYLK

-576 SSGGGSSLS
+576 NSGGGSSLS

-601 GEVIIDKAN
+601 GEVAVDKSN

-616 VTIMPKADEGYE
+616 VTITPKADEGYE
-628 LGSINVTDR
+628 LGSIKVTDR
-637 KGNEI
+637 NGNEI

-677 MTIGSIEMSENGRV
+677 MTIGSIEMSENGRA

-698 IIVDNRTMVP
+698 VIVDNRTMVP

-715 LGGTADWNEATKE
+715 MGGTADWNEATKE

-766 VADELGAETDWDEAT
+766 VADELGAETDWDEAA
-781 KTVIISLNIA
+781 KTVIIYTANK

>member
-1 MKKNFSFKKLLGV
+1 M
-14 GISAIMCISAFPVA
+14 
-28 AMAADDVTAEQEGD
+28 
-42 TESESNNVDS
+42 
-52 IKLFDEKG
+52 
-60 NDVSDGIS
+60 
-68 IERAAKTA
+68 
-76 IDSLKYIYDLK
+76 
-87 IYDNGKEI
+87 
-95 DNSDGAYKFF
+95 
-105 AGVKLNGENVSGKI
+105 
-119 NTYFDKN
+119 
-126 QMNIYINNKAE
+126 
-137 AEEHDLAITVSK
+137 
-149 DSKELLTKHFKLTV
+149 
-163 LESSEDAESYG
+163 
-174 IAVSGITINKNNADD
+174 
-189 VLSDKSVSYD
+189 
-199 LNKNTLYL
+199 
-207 DNAEITSDE
+207 
-216 KPALYSVGDLTVS
+216 
-229 LKGTNELNGVIG
+229 
-241 NTGAGGKFANITLEG
+241 
-256 NGTLTN
+256 
-262 SKYTLIYAS
+262 
-271 YILESGKLKINSTE
+271 
-285 KESVSM
+285 
-291 PGSLTVDGGNAEI
+291 
-304 NTIQPV
+304 
-310 IQGGIVFKSGSLKYV
+310 
-325 SKNDI
+325 
-330 SEQLKLFSINTAN
+330 
-343 DYWWRTSEN
+343 
-352 GDWTKGG
+352 
-359 YSKPD
+359 
-364 GAVKYFEITDAD
+364 
-376 PDIPEEKFEFTKQP
+376 
-390 SDLSDIAK
+390 SDIAK
-398 GATAYVKFEIN
+398 GATSYVKFEIN
-409 KPAKE
+409 KPAEE
-414 VKLFKVIGNVI
+414 VKLFKVIDNVMD
-425 QEKYSMKAAPADTEI
+425 EKYSMTNVPEDTEL
-440 SIPVNYTED
+440 SIPVSNTEE

-459 IRAYNGDSLL
+459 IEADIGD
-469 GISREFTITWVE
+469 GFYQKSREFTITWVE

-592 AVTSPSVEN
+592 AVISPSVEN

-628 LGSINVTDR
+628 LGSIKVTDR

-649 GTYTF
+649 GSYTF

-677 MTIGSIEMSENGRV
+677 MTIGSIEMSENGRA

-698 IIVDNRTMVP
+698 VIVDNRTMVP

-715 LGGTADWNEATKE
+715 LGGTADWNEETKE
-728 VTLTIDGKVIRMTVG
+728 VTLTIDGKEIKMTVG

-749 GVAPVIINDR
+749 GVAPVIINGR

-766 VADELGAETDWDEAT
+766 VADELGAETDWDEAA
-781 KTVIISLNIA
+781 KTVTIYTANK

>member
-42 TESESNNVDS
+42 TESESNNVDN

-60 NDVSDGIS
+60 KDVSDGIS
-68 IERAAKTA
+68 IERPSKTTV
-76 IDSLKYIYDLK
+76 SSSKYSYDLK
-87 IYDNGKEI
+87 IYDDGKEI
-95 DNSDGAYKFF
+95 DNSDEAYKFF
-105 AGVKLNGENVSGKI
+105 CGLKLNGNNVYENVNI
-119 NTYFDKN
+119 IRDKN
-126 QMNIYINNKAE
+126 SIDIYVNNKAE
-137 AEEHDLAITVSK
+137 AEEYDLAITVSK
-149 DSKELLTKHFKLTV
+149 DRKELLTENFKLTV

-189 VLSDKSVSYD
+189 VLNNESVSYD
-199 LNKNTLYL
+199 VSENILHLNNVTIKN
-207 DNAEITSDE
+207 APE
-216 KPALYSVGDLTVS
+216 KIALYTTKDLT
-229 LKGTNELNGVIG
+229 LNLMGTNEINGVIG
-241 NTGAGGKFANITLEG
+241 NDKKPTITLEG
-256 NGTLTN
+256 NGTLIH
-262 SKYTLIYAS
+262 SEYTPIYAD
-271 YILESGKLKINSTE
+271 YIMKSGKLEINSTDAE
-285 KESVSM
+285 ETISM
-291 PGSLTVDGGNAEI
+291 LGSLTVDGGNAEI
-304 NTIQPV
+304 NAIQPII
-310 IQGGIVFKSGSLKYV
+310 IQGGIIFKSGSLKYIG
-325 SKNDI
+325 SNDI
-330 SEQLKLFSINTAN
+330 SAQLINTAN

-364 GAVKYFEITDAD
+364 GAIKYFEITDAD

-398 GATAYVKFEIN
+398 GATAYVRFEIN
-409 KPAKE
+409 KPAEE
-414 VKLFKVIGNVI
+414 VELLKVGTTYN
-425 QEKYSMKAAPADTEI
+425 QKKYSMTNAPADTEL
-440 SIPVNYTED
+440 SIPVSNTEE

-459 IRAYNGDSLL
+459 IRAHIGD
-469 GISREFTITWVE
+469 GFYQSREFTITWVE

-506 KYTKDFAVGER
+506 KYTMDYAVGER

-530 KGVTLEGIDE
+530 KGITLEGISE

-576 SSGGGSSLS
+576 NSGGGSSLS

-628 LGSINVTDR
+628 LGSIKVTDR

-698 IIVDNRTMVP
+698 VIVDNRTMVP

-715 LGGTADWNEATKE
+715 LGGTADWNEETKE
-728 VTLTIDGKVIRMTVG
+728 VMLTIDGKVIRMTVG

-766 VADELGAETDWDEAT
+766 VADELGAETSWDEAT
-781 KTVIISLNIA
+781 NTVTIYTANK